1 MEKKIYKKPL
11 MRLINLNQK
20 DVIATSTTQPGPGTS
35 SAPERRGTTIWD
47 D

>member
-1 MEKKIYKKPL
+1 MEKKNYKKPL

-20 DVIATSTTQPGPGTS
+20 DVIATSGDTPGKDGS
-35 SAPERRGTTIWD
+35 QAPERRGTTIWD